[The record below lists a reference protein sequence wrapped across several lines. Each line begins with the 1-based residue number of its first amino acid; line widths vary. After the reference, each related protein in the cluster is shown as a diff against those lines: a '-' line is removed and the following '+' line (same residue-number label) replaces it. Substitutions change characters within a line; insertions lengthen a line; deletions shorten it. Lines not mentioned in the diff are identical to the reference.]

1 MNAEG
6 DTQAPD
12 PPEDATGNTA
22 ERVELRD
29 GLAEVDPAAWDALTG
44 GTEPFLRHAFLE
56 GLERHECLGRQFGWF
71 PQHVLIFRE
80 GQLVAAAPAYAKT
93 NNYGEFVFDFAWE
106 GAWNRHGLN
115 YYPKLVVSVPYTP
128 ATGPRL
134 LVHPEAP
141 DFDHLRTLLVRALA
155 TRGRELNASGVNILF
170 PNQDDLDV
178 TRELGLAERMGCQ
191 YHWTNAPDG
200 GYADFDAFLGALSSK
215 KRKNIKRERRRV
227 HEAGIVFRTLTGATG
242 EAEDWA
248 RFHRFY
254 VDTFEKHMGIP
265 TLSEAFF
272 VETAA
277 ELGDQVVLFEA
288 RRPSAT
294 DPDATEPDAKGDGE
308 TIAAALC
315 YRSHD
320 TLYGRFWG
328 CTEELADLHFET
340 CYYQGIEFCIR
351 EGLARFEPG
360 AQGEHKIPRGFLP
373 TPTYSAHMILTE
385 GFEQPVRDFCER
397 EAQMMR
403 AQCER
408 LHEHSPYRQAH
419 PDDVPDR

>member
-1 MNAEG
+1 MSAEG
-6 DTQAPD
+6 DTRTAS
-12 PPEDATGNTA
+12 PEDPA
-22 ERVELRD
+22 ERIELRD
-29 GLAEVDPAAWDALTG
+29 GLGDVDPAAWDALTG

-56 GLERHECLGRQFGWF
+56 GLERHGCLGRQFGWF

-80 GQLVAAAPAYAKT
+80 DELVAAAPAYAKT

-106 GAWNRHGLN
+106 SAWSRHGLN

-141 DFDHLRTLLVRALA
+141 DFDHLRTLLVRALV

-170 PNQDDLDV
+170 PNADDLDV
-178 TRELGLAERMGCQ
+178 TREMGLAERMGCQ
-191 YHWTNAPDG
+191 YHWSNADYG
-200 GYADFDAFLGALSSK
+200 SFDDFLAALSSK

-227 HEAGIVFRTLTGATG
+227 TEAGIEFRTLTGATG
-242 EAEDWA
+242 SPEDWA

-277 ELGDQVVLFEA
+277 ALGDQVVLFEA
-288 RRPSAT
+288 RRPGEA
-294 DPDATEPDAKGDGE
+294 GDDE

-340 CYYQGIEFCIR
+340 CYYQGIAFCIR

-385 GFEQPVRDFCER
+385 GFDQPVRDFCER
-397 EAQMMR
+397 EAQLMR
-403 AQCER
+403 TQCER
-408 LHEHSPYRQAH
+408 LHEHSPYRH
-419 PDDVPDR
+419 VEPDDDRP